1 MSENKNDLKTGAGA
15 VPFLPARRRMLLGL
29 ATAVAAVEVGALAA
43 TPRTGLAAISATSAS
58 VVPGSAQAAIPAVIL
73 DRFMALSRVMTARAD
88 LSAETGA
95 RIYQALLAADAS
107 RAAAFE
113 ALFALPLAGQ
123 TAEQMLVAARGQGR
137 DGLLHELVAA
147 WYTGTVGQ
155 GNQGVLVAYAEAL
168 MYRTVSD
175 GLIVPTYGSYGPLW
189 WTGSPPALGLPQH
202 EVMGGVQ
209 A

>member
-1 MSENKNDLKTGAGA
+1 MSENKNDLKAGAGA
-15 VPFLPARRRMLLGL
+15 VPFLPARRRLLLGL
-29 ATAVAAVEVGALAA
+29 ATTVAAVEAGALAA
-43 TPRTGLAAISATSAS
+43 TPRTGLAATFATSAS
-58 VVPGSAQAAIPAVIL
+58 AVPGSAQAVVPAAIL

-113 ALFALPLAGQ
+113 ALFALQLAER
-123 TAEQMLVAARGQGR
+123 TAEQVLAAARGKGR

-189 WTGSPPALGLPQH
+189 WTGNPPALGIAEHGRQ
-202 EVMGGVQ
+202 GGMQ

>member
-1 MSENKNDLKTGAGA
+1 MSENKNDLKAGAGA
-15 VPFLPARRRMLLGL
+15 VPFLPARRRLLLGL
-29 ATAVAAVEVGALAA
+29 ATTVAVVEAGALAA
-43 TPRTGLAAISATSAS
+43 TPRTGLAATFATSAS
-58 VVPGSAQAAIPAVIL
+58 AVPGSAQAVVPAAIL

-113 ALFALPLAGQ
+113 ALFALPLAER
-123 TAEQMLVAARGQGR
+123 TAEQVLAAARGKGR

-189 WTGSPPALGLPQH
+189 WTGNPPALGIAEHGRQ
-202 EVMGGVQ
+202 GGMQ